1 MMMLDRADYA
11 LQSVN
16 SKYCRY
22 CVDKDGM
29 LQTPQ
34 ERKERFMKFLMED
47 ENIPE
52 GAAEKKAVEQMRK
65 MPAWKGKI

>member
-1 MMMLDRADYA
+1 MMMLDRADFA
-11 LQSVN
+11 LQSIN
-16 SKYCRY
+16 SRYCRY

-34 ERKERFMKFLMED
+34 ERKERLTKFLMED
-47 ENIPE
+47 ERLSE
-52 GAAEKKAVEQMRK
+52 DVAEKKAVEQMRK